1 MTHAPPDVADRQVQ
15 RSLALWA
22 ADCAEHVLPFFTA
35 QHPLD
40 ARPRNAIEAAR
51 AWARVEIKCGAA
63 RVAAVAAHTA
73 ARIADEGAARFATR
87 AAGHAAATAHMAGH
101 ARHAAAYAVKAAVA
115 AGISATTEQ
124 DWQQA
129 RLPAHLR
136 ALVLQ
141 PSKE

>member
-1 MTHAPPDVADRQVQ
+1 MSKVRDPRLVTIRRGGTLEDADHHL
-15 RSLALWA
+15 LAVWA

-87 AAGHAAATAHMAGH
+87 AAGHAAATA
-101 ARHAAAYAVKAAVA
+101 
-115 AGISATTEQ
+115 
-124 DWQQA
+124 
-129 RLPAHLR
+129 
-136 ALVLQ
+136 
-141 PSKE
+141 